1 MGHGDVMGEDRTRE
15 KAGLYPTVLAAW
27 RLVGWQGLALLL
39 SRLKINTTGKIAWW
53 SRLGGRLDFW
63 GTWELILVHCFI
75 A

>member
-63 GTWELILVHCFI
+63 GTWELILVYCFI